1 MLDKTSKKSNCIL
14 DKISLDAF
22 LRLTHLGWNT
32 TNQANTMNPFKRHG
46 IEHLSPSACNLFI
59 GSPAMFVMERLMKRK
74 MPVGAAAHRG
84 TAVEEGV
91 VKGLQGV
98 PESDAIKAAKDTFSA
113 LTALSGDPRRDKER
127 DGIPDMV
134 VQGLRELRPYG
145 PPSSTQGKIEW
156 QVEGLAVPMI
166 GFYDVAWEEHGILL
180 DIKTTHALPSKIKI
194 NHARQVALYAAC
206 LGDNID
212 ARLCYI
218 TPKKSATYRLEN
230 VREHVQALEKIALTI
245 QRFVSISADPAE
257 LASLVAPDIDSFYFA
272 DPLARQAAFE
282 IWGL

>member
-1 MLDKTSKKSNCIL
+1 
-14 DKISLDAF
+14 
-22 LRLTHLGWNT
+22 
-32 TNQANTMNPFKRHG
+32 MNPFERHG

-134 VQGLRELRPYG
+134 VQGLRELSPYG

-156 QVEGLAVPMI
+156 KVEGLAVPMI
-166 GFYDVAWEEHGILL
+166 GFYDVAWEDHGILL

>member
-1 MLDKTSKKSNCIL
+1 M
-14 DKISLDAF
+14 
-22 LRLTHLGWNT
+22 
-32 TNQANTMNPFKRHG
+32 MNPFERHG

-59 GSPAMFVMERLMKRK
+59 GSPAMYVMERIMKK
-74 MPVGAAAHRG
+74 KTPVGAAAHRG
-84 TAVEEGV
+84 NAVEEGV
-91 VKGLQGV
+91 VKGLQGA
-98 PESDAIKAAKDTFSA
+98 PLSDAIKAAKDTFSM

-127 DGIPDMV
+127 DSIADMV
-134 VQGLRELRPYG
+134 TQGVNELKSYG

-156 QVEGLAVPMI
+156 KVEGLAVPII
-166 GFYDVAWEEHGILL
+166 GFYDVAWEDHGILL

-218 TPKKSATYRLEN
+218 TPKKSATYQLEN

-245 QRFVSISADPAE
+245 QRFLSISEDPAE
-257 LASLVAPDIDSFYFA
+257 LAALVVPDTDSFYFA